1 MSLLRRGG
9 LGAAFGL
16 IRKYVVPFIKRYIYP
31 KAQRAVVRTLQT
43 VKEEPLNAD
52 FFKKGS
58 KELVNNFKKE
68 IFDKVDLPSSKN
80 SRKST
85 KRKKIQSSTK
95 PHKSSRK
102 IRTKTDIFNNG
113 N

>member
-52 FFKKGS
+52 FLKKGS

-80 SRKST
+80 S
-85 KRKKIQSSTK
+85 
-95 PHKSSRK
+95 
-102 IRTKTDIFNNG
+102 
-113 N
+113 